1 MRAILYYIDSTH
13 FNGETNMKNKFFSTL
28 MISLF
33 LMVFLP
39 CASFAQSKDWRA
51 WGYVFGGIGGSSDGG
66 GAFVHVG
73 GGGEGLLYKG
83 FGMGAE
89 LGYFAPASDVSGNGL
104 GILSVNPVYHFRNAS
119 ASNKVVPFVTGG
131 VSLGFRDGASSVGGN
146 FGGGVQYWFKEKVG
160 LRVEYR
166 THVFSSD
173 RPFLHGI
180 RAGISFR

>member
-1 MRAILYYIDSTH
+1 
-13 FNGETNMKNKFFSTL
+13 MKKL
-28 MISLF
+28 IISMF
-33 LMVFLP
+33 LLVFLP
-39 CASFAQSKDWRA
+39 SVNFAQNKEHRA
-51 WGYVFGGIGGSSDGG
+51 WGYVFGGIGGASDGE

-73 GGGEGLLYKG
+73 GGGEGLLHKG

-89 LGYFAPASDVSGNGL
+89 LGYFAPASDTIGNGV
-104 GILSVNPVYHFRNAS
+104 GILSVNPSYHFRNAS
-119 ASNKVVPFVTGG
+119 ASKKVVPFVTGG
-131 VSLGFRDGASSVGGN
+131 FSLAFRGGGASGGGN
-146 FGGGVQYWFKEKVG
+146 FGGGVQYWFKEKVA